1 MESTHHGTTYL
12 KKIFDTKLSGAIH
25 IVGDLED
32 IAPFIDSGAYDVVAN
47 LDGKKI
53 RVSEF
58 KYHIARTQ
66 ITSEKKKLFII
77 SNAESMSSE
86 IYNSFLKIL
95 EEPVGTFFILI
106 SRSEIPSTIKSRV
119 IEISFKKNRSIDV
132 KNFFDLDMEGKISF
146 LDSDE
151 SISLILDFLLEKHM
165 DNITFVKTILNM
177 RKYRYEKINIAPMLL
192 IFLKF
197 IKKH

>member
-1 MESTHHGTTYL
+1 
-12 KKIFDTKLSGAIH
+12 
-25 IVGDLED
+25 
-32 IAPFIDSGAYDVVAN
+32 
-47 LDGKKI
+47 
-53 RVSEF
+53 
-58 KYHIARTQ
+58 
-66 ITSEKKKLFII
+66 
-77 SNAESMSSE
+77 
-86 IYNSFLKIL
+86 
-95 EEPVGTFFILI
+95 
-106 SRSEIPSTIKSRV
+106 
-119 IEISFKKNRSIDV
+119 
-132 KNFFDLDMEGKISF
+132 MEGKISF